1 MVDYIINEEV
11 TFDEKSNDY
20 IVRTYNLTKIYNQ
33 GLGSEVIALNN
44 VSFGIKKGKV
54 IAIAGPSGSGKSTL
68 LNILG
73 CMDSSTSG
81 TAFIDNTE
89 ITKLSERDLADIR
102 KYKVGFVFQDFL
114 LIPTL
119 SALDN
124 VLLPLIP
131 DGIKKEDREKAMKIL
146 EQVGLA
152 GRAHHL
158 PKQLSGGEKQ
168 RVAIARALVHNPSI
182 IFADEPTGN
191 LDSRTGD
198 EIIRLLRQLN
208 DNLGITV
215 VIVTHD
221 QRVMDKVDLV
231 LNMQDGQVFP
241 PN

>member
-1 MVDYIINEEV
+1 M
-11 TFDEKSNDY
+11 
-20 IVRTYNLTKIYNQ
+20 VRTYNLTKIYNQ